1 MTKGDDHFLA
11 AGHLVSRRDV
21 LGAAGGGLMM
31 VMLGNVWP
39 VKATGN
45 DRPVIRWGIVGTG
58 AIANSMATVINKV
71 PSGKLMAVSS
81 RRMESARGFAAK
93 YGAERAFDD
102 WAEMMA
108 WDGIDAVYVATPT
121 GVREEISVAAANFGK
136 HVLAE
141 KPFASLPSLERI
153 IAACRVRDV
162 GFMDGTHFGHHP
174 RTSAIR
180 DAMSEQVGW
189 PWSLTSTFQFALP
202 DRGNIRYNL
211 DLEPMGAVGD
221 VGWYCMRAIVEYL
234 PPDLEIRALET
245 YLRRDPET
253 GAAVAG
259 SGVLLFGDG
268 ATSTWNCGFD
278 AGAVSMDL
286 RLTGAKGVVTV
297 DGFPSNNADGSADY
311 QLHRGDWGTTEAKTI
326 RIDSEY
332 TSSEL
337 MFEDFAVM
345 TIDNGLRE
353 RSIGDSLRTQRLLD
367 EVWKKGLE
375 NEEAV

>member
-1 MTKGDDHFLA
+1 MTKSDDHIST
-11 AGHLVSRRDV
+11 AGQLVSRREV

-39 VKATGN
+39 VKAADG

-58 AIANSMATVINKV
+58 SIARSMATVINNV
-71 PSGKLMAVSS
+71 PSGKLVAVSS
-81 RRMESARGFAAK
+81 RRMESAREFAAE
-93 YGAERAFDD
+93 YGAERPFDD
-102 WAEMMA
+102 WAEMTA

-121 GVREEISVAAANFGK
+121 GVREEISVAAANNGK

-153 IAACRVRDV
+153 IAACRAADV

-180 DAMSEQVGW
+180 DAMSERVGW

-221 VGWYCMRAIVEYL
+221 VGWYCMRAIAEYL
-234 PPDLEIRALET
+234 PPDIKVSALET

-259 SGVLLFGDG
+259 SGVLQFGDG

-278 AGAVSMDL
+278 AGGVFMDL

-297 DGFPSNNADGSADY
+297 DAFPSNNADGSADY
-311 QLHRGDWGTTEAKTI
+311 QLHRGSWGTTEATTI
-326 RIDSEY
+326 HIDSEY

-337 MFEDFAVM
+337 MFEDFAAM
-345 TIDNGLRE
+345 TVDNRLRE
-353 RSIGDSLRTQRLLD
+353 RSIDDSLRTQRLLD
-367 EVWKKGLE
+367 AVWENGLE
-375 NEEAV
+375 NEGAV

>member
-1 MTKGDDHFLA
+1 MTKGDDHIFTA
-11 AGHLVSRRDV
+11 RHLVSRRDV

-31 VMLGNVWP
+31 ALLGNVWP

-45 DRPVIRWGIVGTG
+45 DRPVIRWGLVGTG

-71 PSGKLMAVSS
+71 PSGKLVAVSS
-81 RRMESARGFAAK
+81 RRMESARAFAAE

-102 WAEMMA
+102 WAEMIA

-121 GVREEISVAAANFGK
+121 GVREEISIAVANHGK

-141 KPFASLPSLERI
+141 KPFMSLPSLERI
-153 IAACRVRDV
+153 IAACQVNDV

-180 DAMSEQVGW
+180 EAMSEQVGW

-202 DRGNIRYNL
+202 DRGNIRYNP

-221 VGWYCMRAIVEYL
+221 VGWYCMRALVEYL
-234 PPDLEIRALET
+234 PPDLDVRALET
-245 YLRRDPET
+245 YLRRDPGT

-259 SGVLLFGDG
+259 SGVLQFRDG
-268 ATSTWNCGFD
+268 TTSTWNCGFD
-278 AGAVSMDL
+278 AGAVFVDL
-286 RLTGAKGVVTV
+286 CLTGAKGVVTV
-297 DGFPSNNADGSADY
+297 DGFTSNNADGSADY
-311 QLHRGDWGTTEAKTI
+311 RLHRGGWGTTEAKTI
-326 RIDSEY
+326 HIDSEY

-337 MFEDFAVM
+337 MFEDFAAM
-345 TIDNGLRE
+345 TVDNGLRE

-367 EVWKKGLE
+367 EVWNKGLE
-375 NEEAV
+375 NGEAV